1 MKKYLFLFFKKLRYD
16 HLTIHILAWFMLFST
31 IEGSSQSYYK
41 NKSYKRKGKNKAV
54 EFNAYRT
61 NHIINV
67 DFNYRPVG
75 DHAGVRIMLGLFGYD
90 VELYFYDCRH
100 WDHKTG
106 TWELV

>member
-1 MKKYLFLFFKKLRYD
+1 MINLNF
-16 HLTIHILAWFMLFST
+16 ILYNPWSNRWNILWNR
-31 IEGSSQSYYK
+31 SSFV
-41 NKSYKRKGKNKAV
+41 GKNKAW
-54 EFNAYRT
+54 EFSAYRT

>member
-1 MKKYLFLFFKKLRYD
+1 MI
-16 HLTIHILAWFMLFST
+16 HLSFGLSNPWGRPFDNLWNRSGLITNHKAWEFS
-31 IEGSSQSYYK
+31 
-41 NKSYKRKGKNKAV
+41 
-54 EFNAYRT
+54 AYRT